1 MEQYK
6 RKKRGGRLINS
17 FKHIYQRMPIN
28 EKNIDYLKKKTIYG
42 GELTAMFR
50 GSYNEYDSNR

>member
-6 RKKRGGRLINS
+6 RKKRGGMLINS